1 MMVTIMMIM
10 ITIFILISK
19 TIVAFDIYIIVRQMT
34 SNRQLISHCLPNT
47 VPLQA
52 LLLLLILLQLLL
64 SKVSKTLRGI
74 DLQRR
79 ELR

>member
-52 LLLLLILLQLLL
+52 LLLFRILLQFSLVALVQ
-64 SKVSKTLRGI
+64 SKQNYERH
-74 DLQRR
+74 
-79 ELR
+79 